1 MSDEPKRRRTRVRS
15 ENRGG
20 RDERG
25 REETSA
31 PVVEARRRGGP
42 RATRARVRATRA
54 KGLHA
59 TSGRDPGARASSRR
73 RRACVSRDRDPSLT
87 HLDDERGARG
97 GGLAG
102 GDARHGGDDAKGGN
116 GGGHRCWVCVRRERA
131 VWSAYGGAPTRE
143 RHPKTSAGQSRFST
157 SHASETED
165 NQRHE
170 CGSRTSP
177 SEKML
182 RLNTRTRKKISIR
195 VFAKR
200 DNCHHGHPEVTNYS
214 PFGGFTDGLELV
226 SFRERRR
233 TRFSRRRTFFF
244 SSRRERRERLSRL
257 ERTNARASR
266 G

>member
-1 MSDEPKRRRTRVRS
+1 
-15 ENRGG
+15 
-20 RDERG
+20 
-25 REETSA
+25 
-31 PVVEARRRGGP
+31 
-42 RATRARVRATRA
+42 
-54 KGLHA
+54 
-59 TSGRDPGARASSRR
+59 
-73 RRACVSRDRDPSLT
+73 
-87 HLDDERGARG
+87 
-97 GGLAG
+97 
-102 GDARHGGDDAKGGN
+102 
-116 GGGHRCWVCVRRERA
+116 VCVRRERA

-200 DNCHHGHPEVTNYS
+200 DNCHHGHPEVTNYYLS
-214 PFGGFTDGLELV
+214 DDSHMGLELV